1 MFGKDAWNA
10 VAAIAAAVA
19 TVITLVVAIFTY
31 QALEVTRATVSVS
44 TRNDMVKSID
54 EAIVRFKADPIHA
67 QYVFLVLRNVAENKR
82 AEVLTQLDVDF
93 IMDYLKQQRYLC
105 NNKDLE
111 QEWSRLR
118 VTVGATDELSALV
131 GAILDENRSCKSEGA
146 S

>member
-118 VTVGATDELSALV
+118 VTVSATDELGALV
-131 GAILDENRSCKSEGA
+131 GSILDKNRSCKTEGA

>member
-105 NNKDLE
+105 NNKDLLK
-111 QEWSRLR
+111 EWSRLR
-118 VTVGATDELSALV
+118 VTVGATDELGALV
-131 GAILDENRSCKSEGA
+131 GAILDENRSCKSEGT